1 MKNNKGF
8 TLVEIIVVLVILAIL
23 AAATIPSMLGFV
35 DQAKAKAATAEA
47 RMVYVAAQA
56 YATEKLGMGGEGVNN
71 TSVQN
76 DLNNAVAVND
86 NGHVLAPYV
95 KGDATGKI
103 SGAVVNSDGKV
114 TGLTYTKVGVAPI
127 TFNNGTVTF
136 GTPSTSTSPS
146 TT

>member
-56 YATEKLGMGGEGVNN
+56 YATEKKGMSNTGSADIATAIEGDV
-71 TSVQN
+71 S
-76 DLNNAVAVND
+76 
-86 NGHVLAPYV
+86 NGSHALAPYV
-95 KGDATGKI
+95 KSDANGTI
-103 SGAVVNSDGKV
+103 SNVTVTDDGKV
-114 TGLTYTKVGVAPI
+114 TKLTYTKDGVAPI
-127 TFNNGTVTF
+127 TFDDGRVSF

>member
-56 YATEKLGMGGEGVNN
+56 YATEQIGMGKKDAEQVAGELNGAVTGNN
-71 TSVQN
+71 
-76 DLNNAVAVND
+76 
-86 NGHVLAPYV
+86 HPLAPYV
-95 KGDATGKI
+95 KTDANGTI
-103 SGAVVNSDGKV
+103 SGAKVNANGKV
-114 TGLTYTKVGVAPI
+114 TGLTYTKDGVAPI
-127 TFNNGTVTF
+127 TFDDGRVSF